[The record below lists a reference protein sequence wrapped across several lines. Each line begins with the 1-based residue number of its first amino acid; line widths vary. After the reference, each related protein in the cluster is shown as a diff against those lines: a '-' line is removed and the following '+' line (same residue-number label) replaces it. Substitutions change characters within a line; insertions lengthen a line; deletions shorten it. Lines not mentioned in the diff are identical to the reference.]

1 MQSPPPPP
9 PQPTAHFFLPHLLF
23 KFRPAA
29 PLNPDWWE
37 DRPKIKVRRSQ

>member
-1 MQSPPPPP
+1 MQSPPPPS
-9 PQPTAHFFLPHLLF
+9 QLLTSSRLICYPF